1 MHCEL
6 LLKDSGLIWHL
17 RAHPRLLF
25 RLQVLLLLLL
35 LLLPPILLLD
45 LLLQGLLDRVLL
57 LLPLLHHD
65 GLLVTALEDGPAG
78 LQLEVRPT
86 LQHLPTRHN
95 LREVTLGA
103 GRVLI
108 HVGTIIGR
116 VVGATNGVS
125 LVWVG
130 SIDQFKV

>member
-1 MHCEL
+1 MHGEL
-6 LLKDSGLIWHL
+6 LLKHSGLIWHL
-17 RAHPRLLF
+17 RTHPCLLF
-25 RLQVLLLLLL
+25 CLQVFLLLFL
-35 LLLPPILLLD
+35 LLLPPVLVLD
-45 LLLQGLLDRVLL
+45 LLLQGLLYRVLL

-78 LQLEVRPT
+78 LQLEISPT
-86 LQHLPTRHN
+86 LQHLPTCHN

-108 HVGTIIGR
+108 HVATILGW

-130 SIDQFKV
+130 SID

>member
-1 MHCEL
+1 MHGEL
-6 LLKDSGLIWHL
+6 LLKHSGLIWHL
-17 RAHPRLLF
+17 RTHPRLLF
-25 RLQVLLLLLL
+25 CLQVLLLLLL
-35 LLLPPILLLD
+35 LLLPPVLLLD
-45 LLLQGLLDRVLL
+45 LLLQGLLDRILL

-86 LQHLPTRHN
+86 LQDLPTRHN

-103 GRVLI
+103 GGVLI
-108 HVGTIIGR
+108 HVGTMIGR

-130 SIDQFKV
+130 SKDQFKV

>member
-1 MHCEL
+1 MHGQL

-17 RAHPRLLF
+17 YAHPCLLL

-35 LLLPPILLLD
+35 FLLPPVLVLD

-78 LQLEVRPT
+78 LQLEVGPP
-86 LQHLPTRHN
+86 LEDLPSRHN

>member
-1 MHCEL
+1 MHGEL
-6 LLKDSGLIWHL
+6 LLKHSGLIWHL
-17 RAHPRLLF
+17 RTHPRLLF
-25 RLQVLLLLLL
+25 CLQVLLLLLL
-35 LLLPPILLLD
+35 LLLPPVLLLD
-45 LLLQGLLDRVLL
+45 LLLQGLLDRILL

-86 LQHLPTRHN
+86 LQDLPTRHN
-95 LREVTLGA
+95 LGEVTLGA

-108 HVGTIIGR
+108 HVGTMIGR

-130 SIDQFKV
+130 SKDQFKV

>member
-1 MHCEL
+1 MHGEL
-6 LLKDSGLIWHL
+6 LLKHSGLIWHL
-17 RAHPRLLF
+17 RTHPRLF
-25 RLQVLLLLLL
+25 FCLQVFLLLFL
-35 LLLPPILLLD
+35 LLLPPVLVLD
-45 LLLQGLLDRVLL
+45 LLLQGLLYRVLL

-78 LQLEVRPT
+78 LQLEISPT
-86 LQHLPTRHN
+86 LQHLPTCHN

-108 HVGTIIGR
+108 HVGTIICR

-130 SIDQFKV
+130 SID